1 MPWSIRHTVF
11 VLMLECIRREHCTAF
26 IFARPTLGPKP
37 YVWHPWSTLN
47 CTAFDLHLCSNKC
60 PISDFSYI
68 MSNVF
73 WYVLL
78 FLPVWIPLAHARS
91 TALLPTSWIEE
102 TATVSSDEMPLKWIL
117 FLYFQRA
124 VCFSPLLLCQAFVVK
139 LVACKAPK
147 WLSKENCKSVD
158 TQILNYSIP
167 LNTNLLVQN

>member
-73 WYVLL
+73 WYVSFCSCQSGFLWLTLAAQPFSRRRESRKQRRSVLMKCLWSGSCFYIFREL
-78 FLPVWIPLAHARS
+78 FASHHFYCV
-91 TALLPTSWIEE
+91 
-102 TATVSSDEMPLKWIL
+102 K
-117 FLYFQRA
+117 
-124 VCFSPLLLCQAFVVK
+124 PLLLSWWPAK
-139 LVACKAPK
+139 L
-147 WLSKENCKSVD
+147 
-158 TQILNYSIP
+158 
-167 LNTNLLVQN
+167 TNDSQRKTAKV